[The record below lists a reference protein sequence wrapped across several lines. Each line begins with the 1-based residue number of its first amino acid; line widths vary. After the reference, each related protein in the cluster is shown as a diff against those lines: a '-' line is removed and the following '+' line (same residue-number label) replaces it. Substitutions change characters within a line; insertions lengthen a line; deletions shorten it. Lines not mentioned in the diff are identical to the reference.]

1 MKKHILRPSILICLI
16 LAVCLILYFGLFYIS
31 RHGLQVSV
39 YDLPSDIDEPIRIV
53 QLTDLHNSEF
63 GPGNQRLIDAVTRQ
77 NPDLIFLTGDLIND
91 DDPNLSIAVN
101 LIHELSQV
109 APVFASY
116 GNHELAYEDTFST
129 DLSQQYQQAGATFL
143 DRSWTEYTVGRT
155 TLRIGGV
162 YSYCLPP
169 PVHIRRQ

>member
-63 GPGNQRLIDAVTRQ
+63 GPGNQ
-77 NPDLIFLTGDLIND
+77 
-91 DDPNLSIAVN
+91 
-101 LIHELSQV
+101 
-109 APVFASY
+109 
-116 GNHELAYEDTFST
+116 
-129 DLSQQYQQAGATFL
+129 
-143 DRSWTEYTVGRT
+143 
-155 TLRIGGV
+155 
-162 YSYCLPP
+162 
-169 PVHIRRQ
+169 